1 MTNSSLICWPR
12 GNDVSL
18 TIYLYEPQVDANG
31 IPVRDQQGNIVWE
44 PVDVDAYDEWRVR
57 VKTDEYILL
66 SSAAGATAGTLVVKV
81 PGTFPCGVYAVEF
94 TGMKNGFAVRSFE
107 TTMFGIVESNGDAN
121 VTFDIVDGERSC
133 DIDIK
138 IQMVPFSVERGKNAY
153 ELWKEQPGNEDKTLQ
168 DYLDSLEPV
177 QADWTETDPDDKA
190 FIKHKPTLA
199 AVATSGDYGDLLN
212 KPITTLERGTNLDTI
227 TESGLYYVTGFP
239 DSLLVVFT
247 PYTGYTRQCLVT
259 GEGELKSRV
268 QSHGQ
273 WSTWSETYYIKPS
286 GGIPKSDLAS
296 AVRTSLNKADSALQ
310 SQVQSDWDETNTNSP
325 AYIKHK
331 PTSFAQ
337 EQADWNETDTTA
349 PDYIKNK
356 PTLAAVATSGDYND
370 LLNKPITTLGNVT
383 NLDTITR
390 KGLYYVTEYPDSLL
404 VVFTPYPNNTC
415 QCLVT
420 GEGKLK
426 FRVQSNG
433 TWSTWSETYYIKPSG
448 GIPKSDLAS
457 AVQTSLNKA
466 DTALQSFTET
476 DPTVQAWA
484 KTGIRY
490 GNNVLTPAT
499 LGFLSSLFDLDM
511 SQGNLTIQL
520 KTGDATPI
528 IITGIVSSN
537 DNSGWE
543 HAGNGALPTVG
554 LVYNK
559 VTAKYTKPSGGI
571 PKTDLASAVQTSL
584 NNADSAIALIGDIN
598 TILDEINGEVI

>member
-18 TIYLYEPQVDANG
+18 TIYLYEPQVDEHG

-66 SSAAGATAGTLVVKV
+66 SAAAGATAGTLVVKV

-177 QADWTETDPDDKA
+177 QADWTEDDPNDKA
-190 FIKHKPTLA
+190 FIKHKPALA
-199 AVATSGDYGDLLN
+199 AVATSGDYLDLLN
-212 KPITTLERGTNLDTI
+212 KPITTLGNGTNLDTI
-227 TESGLYYVTGFP
+227 TTSGLYYVTGYP
-239 DSLLVVFT
+239 NSLLVVFT
-247 PYTGYTRQCLVT
+247 PYPNNTRQCLVT
-259 GEGELKSRV
+259 GEGKLKFRV
-268 QSHGQ
+268 QSNGT

-296 AVRTSLNKADSALQ
+296 AVQTSLNKANSALQ

-356 PTLAAVATSGDYND
+356 PIL
-370 LLNKPITTLGNVT
+370 PITVNQ
-383 NLDTITR
+383 I
-390 KGLYYVTEYPDSLL
+390 DSLITDNDEGWY
-404 VVFTPYPNNTC
+404 VVPLDSGGSMLL
-415 QCLVT
+415 QVVKD
-420 GEGKLK
+420 GA
-426 FRVQSNG
+426 RVYQVAITEPHSG
-433 TWSTWSETYYIKPSG
+433 RIMIRTYETQDVSPEWSEWTDAYADKYTLPSG
-448 GIPKSDLAS
+448 GIPKSDLAQ
-457 AVQTSLNKA
+457 AVQVSLGKA

-484 KTGIRY
+484 KTGIRA
-490 GNNVLTPAT
+490 GNDVLTPDT
-499 LGFLSSLFDLDM
+499 LGFLSSLFDLDV

-520 KTGDATPI
+520 KTGDATPLI
-528 IITGIVSSN
+528 VTGIVSSN

>member
-1 MTNSSLICWPR
+1 MTNSSLMCWPR

-18 TIYLYEPQVDANG
+18 TVYLYEPQVDEHG

-57 VKTDEYILL
+57 VKTDEYIPL
-66 SSAAGATAGTLVVKV
+66 SAAAGATAGTLVVKV

-177 QADWTETDPDDKA
+177 QADWTEADPNDKA

-199 AVATSGDYGDLLN
+199 AVATSGDYNDLQN

-227 TESGLYYVTGFP
+227 TKSGLYYVTEWP

-247 PYTGYTRQCLVT
+247 PYPNNTRQCLVT
-259 GEGELKSRV
+259 GEGKLKSRV
-268 QSHGQ
+268 QSNGT
-273 WSTWSETYYIKPS
+273 WSVWSETYYIKPS
-286 GGIPKSDLAS
+286 GGIPKTDLAS
-296 AVRTSLNKADSALQ
+296 AVQTSLNKADSALQ

-356 PTLAAVATSGDYND
+356 PTFNSNTFVKNDYTYSLKADDNTTISKIAAESDPND
-370 LLNKPITTLGNVT
+370 AWGH
-383 NLDTITR
+383 
-390 KGLYYVTEYPDSLL
+390 G
-404 VVFTPYPNNTC
+404 
-415 QCLVT
+415 
-420 GEGKLK
+420 G
-426 FRVQSNG
+426 
-433 TWSTWSETYYIKPSG
+433 SETIPTIGLVRAKVNSKYTKPSG
-448 GIPKSDLAS
+448 GIPKSDLA
-457 AVQTSLNKA
+457 
-466 DTALQSFTET
+466 
-476 DPTVQAWA
+476 
-484 KTGIRY
+484 
-490 GNNVLTPAT
+490 
-499 LGFLSSLFDLDM
+499 
-511 SQGNLTIQL
+511 
-520 KTGDATPI
+520 
-528 IITGIVSSN
+528 
-537 DNSGWE
+537 NS
-543 HAGNGALPTVG
+543 
-554 LVYNK
+554 
-559 VTAKYTKPSGGI
+559 
-571 PKTDLASAVQTSL
+571 VQTSL
-584 NNADSAIALIGDIN
+584 NNADNAIALIGDIN
-598 TILDEINGEVI
+598 SILDEINGEVI

>member
-57 VKTDEYILL
+57 VKTDEYIPL

-190 FIKHKPTLA
+190 FIKNKPTIPA
-199 AVATSGDYGDLLN
+199 A
-212 KPITTLERGTNLDTI
+212 
-227 TESGLYYVTGFP
+227 
-239 DSLLVVFT
+239 
-247 PYTGYTRQCLVT
+247 
-259 GEGELKSRV
+259 
-268 QSHGQ
+268 
-273 WSTWSETYYIKPS
+273 
-286 GGIPKSDLAS
+286 
-296 AVRTSLNKADSALQ
+296 
-310 SQVQSDWDETNTNSP
+310 QVQSDWKQTLRTAVDFIKNKPNVYSISSGEINSMG
-325 AYIKHK
+325 AVTGLFLITDSSKGGIIISSGLFNYAEQVWIDVEHGYIKTRIMNQGVWGAWSDPIYQPMLISGTNIK
-331 PTSFAQ
+331 TINNQSLLGSGNIDIQGGGGEQ
-337 EQADWNETDTTA
+337 EQADWNVTNSLL
-349 PDYIKNK
+349 PSYIKHK
-356 PTLAAVATSGDYND
+356 PNVKNVNSADIDNMTEASG
-370 LLNKPITTLGNVT
+370 LFVVIGGLGGTIVT
-383 NLDTITR
+383 VGRYVGEADQVWLDSEHGYIKTR
-390 KGLYYVTEYPDSLL
+390 KMSG
-404 VVFTPYPNNTC
+404 
-415 QCLVT
+415 
-420 GEGKLK
+420 
-426 FRVQSNG
+426 G
-433 TWSTWSETYYIKPSG
+433 TWSAWSDAAYYIKPSS

-466 DTALQSFTET
+466 DTALQAET

-484 KTGIRY
+484 KTGIRL
-490 GNNVLTPAT
+490 GNTVLTPET
-499 LGFLSSLFDLDM
+499 LGFLSSLFDLDV
-511 SQGNLTIQL
+511 SQGNLTIRL
-520 KTGDATPI
+520 KTGDATPVI
-528 IITGIVSSN
+528 VTGIVSSN
-537 DNSGWE
+537 DDSGWE

-559 VTAKYTKPSGGI
+559 VTAKYTKPNSGI
-571 PKTDLASAVQTSL
+571 PKSDLASSVQTSL

>member
-57 VKTDEYILL
+57 VKTDEYIPL

-121 VTFDIVDGERSC
+121 VTFDVVDGERSC

-138 IQMVPFSVERGKNAY
+138 IQIVPFSVERGKNAY

-177 QADWTETDPDDKA
+177 QADWTETDPDSKA
-190 FIKHKPTLA
+190 FIK
-199 AVATSGDYGDLLN
+199 N
-212 KPITTLERGTNLDTI
+212 KPDIPAAQVQSDWNQTLRTAVDFIKNKPDVKNVNYADIDNMTEASGLFVVISGSGGIIITIGRNFGEADQVWLDSEHGYVKTRKMSRGTWGAWSDP
-227 TESGLYYVTGFP
+227 LYY
-239 DSLLVVFT
+239 
-247 PYTGYTRQCLVT
+247 
-259 GEGELKSRV
+259 K
-268 QSHGQ
+268 
-273 WSTWSETYYIKPS
+273 KPS
-286 GGIPKSDLAS
+286 SGIPKSDLAS

-356 PTLAAVATSGDYND
+356 PTFNSNTFVKNDYTYSLKADDNTTISKIAAESDPND
-370 LLNKPITTLGNVT
+370 AWGHGGSEAIP
-383 NLDTITR
+383 TI
-390 KGLYYVTEYPDSLL
+390 GLVREKVNAKYT
-404 VVFTPYPNNTC
+404 
-415 QCLVT
+415 
-420 GEGKLK
+420 
-426 FRVQSNG
+426 
-433 TWSTWSETYYIKPSG
+433 KPSG
-448 GIPKSDLAS
+448 GIPKSDLAQ
-457 AVQTSLNKA
+457 AVQASLDKA

-490 GNNVLTPAT
+490 GNDVFTPAT
-499 LGFLSSLFDLDM
+499 LGFLSSLFDLDV
-511 SQGNLTIQL
+511 SQGNLTIRL
-520 KTGDATPI
+520 KTGDATPVI
-528 IITGIVSSN
+528 VTGIVSSN
-537 DNSGWE
+537 DDSGWE
-543 HAGNGALPTVG
+543 HAGNRALPTVG

-598 TILDEINGEVI
+598 SILDEINGEVI

>member
-44 PVDVDAYDEWRVR
+44 LVDVDAYDEWRVR

-66 SSAAGATAGTLVVKV
+66 SAAAGATAGTLVVKV

-190 FIKHKPTLA
+190 FIKNKPTIPA
-199 AVATSGDYGDLLN
+199 AQVQSDWKQTLRTAVDFIKN
-212 KPITTLERGTNLDTI
+212 KPNVYSISSGEINSMGAVTGLFLITDSSRGGIIISSGLFNYAEQVWIDVQHGYIRTRIMNLGVWGAWSDPIYQPMLISGTNIKTI
-227 TESGLYYVTGFP
+227 NNESILGSGNI
-239 DSLLVVFT
+239 DIQ
-247 PYTGYTRQCLVT
+247 GGG
-259 GEGELKSRV
+259 GE
-268 QSHGQ
+268 
-273 WSTWSETYYIKPS
+273 
-286 GGIPKSDLAS
+286 
-296 AVRTSLNKADSALQ
+296 
-310 SQVQSDWDETNTNSP
+310 QVQSDWDVNDYALPS
-325 AYIKHK
+325 YIKHK
-331 PTSFAQ
+331 PNVNNILSSQIDSMTETPGLFVIKSSNAGGIIVTQ
-337 EQADWNETDTTA
+337 GIYQGIADQVWIDCENG
-349 PDYIKNK
+349 YIK
-356 PTLAAVATSGDYND
+356 
-370 LLNKPITTLGNVT
+370 
-383 NLDTITR
+383 TR
-390 KGLYYVTEYPDSLL
+390 KMRSGVWGAWVDS
-404 VVFTPYPNNTC
+404 
-415 QCLVT
+415 
-420 GEGKLK
+420 E
-426 FRVQSNG
+426 
-433 TWSTWSETYYIKPSG
+433 YYIKPST
-448 GIPKSDLAS
+448 GIPKTDLAS

-466 DTALQSFTET
+466 DTALQEET

-484 KTGIRY
+484 KTGIRL
-490 GNNVLTPAT
+490 GNTVLTPET
-499 LGFLSSLFDLDM
+499 LGFLSSLFDLDV
-511 SQGNLTIQL
+511 SQGNLTIRL
-520 KTGDATPI
+520 KTGDATPVI
-528 IITGIVSSN
+528 VTGIVSSN
-537 DNSGWE
+537 DDGGWE

-559 VTAKYTKPSGGI
+559 VTAKYTKPNSGI
-571 PKTDLASAVQTSL
+571 PKSDLESSVQTSL

>member
-1 MTNSSLICWPR
+1 MTNSSLMCWPR

-18 TIYLYEPQVDANG
+18 TIYLYEPQVDEHG
-31 IPVRDQQGNIVWE
+31 IPVHDQQGNIVWE
-44 PVDVDAYDEWRVR
+44 PVDVDAYDEWLVR
-57 VKTDEYILL
+57 VKTDEYIPL

-177 QADWTETDPDDKA
+177 QADWTEADPDDKA

-212 KPITTLERGTNLDTI
+212 KPITKLERGTNLDTI
-227 TESGLYYVTGFP
+227 THSGLYYVTEWP

-247 PYTGYTRQCLVT
+247 PYPGNTRQCLVT
-259 GEGELKSRV
+259 GEGKLKSRI
-268 QSHGQ
+268 QSNG
-273 WSTWSETYYIKPS
+273 TWQAWTETYYIKPS

-296 AVRTSLNKADSALQ
+296 AVQTSLNKADSALQ

-356 PTLAAVATSGDYND
+356 PIL
-370 LLNKPITTLGNVT
+370 PITVNQV
-383 NLDTITR
+383 
-390 KGLYYVTEYPDSLL
+390 DSLITDNDEGWY
-404 VVFTPYPNNTC
+404 VVPLNSGGSMLLQVVKDGP
-415 QCLVT
+415 
-420 GEGKLK
+420 
-426 FRVQSNG
+426 RVYQVAITEPHSG
-433 TWSTWSETYYIKPSG
+433 RIMIRTYETQDVSPEWSEWTDAYADKYTLPSG
-448 GIPKSDLAS
+448 GIPKSDLAQ
-457 AVQTSLNKA
+457 AVQASLDKA

-490 GNNVLTPAT
+490 GNTVLTPAT
-499 LGFLSSLFDLDM
+499 LGFLSDLFDLDM
-511 SQGNLTIQL
+511 SQNNLIVKL
-520 KTGDATPI
+520 KTNDATPNI
-528 IITGIVSSN
+528 INSIISSN
-537 DNSGWE
+537 DTQGGWE
-543 HAGNGALPTVG
+543 HAGNTSLPTVG
-554 LVYNK
+554 LVYQK
-559 VTAKYTKPSGGI
+559 VEAKYTKPNSGI
-571 PKTDLASAVQTSL
+571 PKSDLASAVQTSL

-598 TILDEINGEVI
+598 SILDEINGEVI

>member
-18 TIYLYEPQVDANG
+18 TIYLYEPQVDEHG

-168 DYLDSLEPV
+168 DYIDSLEPV
-177 QADWTETDPDDKA
+177 QADWTEADPDSKA
-190 FIKHKPTLA
+190 FIKHKPDIPAAQVQSDWNQTLRT
-199 AVATSGDYGDLLN
+199 AVDFIKNKPKVNNILSSQIDSMTETSGLFVINASNVGGIIVTQGIYQGVADQVWIDCENGYIKN
-212 KPITTLERGTNLDTI
+212 RKMR
-227 TESGLYYVTGFP
+227 SGVWGAWV
-239 DSLLVVFT
+239 DS
-247 PYTGYTRQCLVT
+247 
-259 GEGELKSRV
+259 E
-268 QSHGQ
+268 
-273 WSTWSETYYIKPS
+273 YYIKPS
-286 GGIPKSDLAS
+286 TGIPKTDLAS
-296 AVRTSLNKADSALQ
+296 AVRTSLNKADTALQ

-356 PTLAAVATSGDYND
+356 PTFNSDTFVKNDYTYNLKADDNTTISKIAAESDPND
-370 LLNKPITTLGNVT
+370 AWGHGGSEAIP
-383 NLDTITR
+383 TI
-390 KGLYYVTEYPDSLL
+390 GLVRSKVNAKYT
-404 VVFTPYPNNTC
+404 
-415 QCLVT
+415 
-420 GEGKLK
+420 
-426 FRVQSNG
+426 
-433 TWSTWSETYYIKPSG
+433 KPSS
-448 GIPKSDLAS
+448 GIPKSDLAQ
-457 AVQTSLNKA
+457 AVQTSLGKA

-499 LGFLSSLFDLDM
+499 LGFLSDLFDLDM
-511 SQGNLTIQL
+511 SQNNLTVKL
-520 KTGDATPI
+520 KTNDATPI
-528 IITGIVSSN
+528 GIQAIIGTN
-537 DNSGWE
+537 DQSGGWE
-543 HAGNGALPTVG
+543 HAGNSAIPTVG
-554 LVYNK
+554 LVYQK
-559 VTAKYTKPSGGI
+559 VGDKYTKPSGGI
-571 PKTDLASAVQTSL
+571 PKTDLARAVQTSL

>member
-18 TIYLYEPQVDANG
+18 TIYLYEPQVDEHG
-31 IPVRDQQGNIVWE
+31 IPVRDQQGNIVWV

-199 AVATSGDYGDLLN
+199 AVATSGDYNDLLN
-212 KPITTLERGTNLDTI
+212 KPITKLERGTNLDTI
-227 TESGLYYVTGFP
+227 TRSDLYYVTEYP
-239 DSLLVVFT
+239 NSLLVVFT
-247 PYTGYTRQCLVT
+247 PYPNNTQQCLVT
-259 GEGELKSRV
+259 GEGKLKSRI
-268 QSHGQ
+268 QSNGT
-273 WSTWSETYYIKPS
+273 WLAWSETYYIKPS

-296 AVRTSLNKADSALQ
+296 AVKTSLNKADSALQ

-356 PTLAAVATSGDYND
+356 PIL
-370 LLNKPITTLGNVT
+370 PITVNQV
-383 NLDTITR
+383 
-390 KGLYYVTEYPDSLL
+390 DSLITDNDEGWY
-404 VVFTPYPNNTC
+404 VVPLNSGGSMLL
-415 QCLVT
+415 QVVKD
-420 GEGKLK
+420 GA
-426 FRVQSNG
+426 RVYQIAITEPHSG
-433 TWSTWSETYYIKPSG
+433 RIMIRTYETQDVSPEWSEWTDAYADKYTLPSG
-448 GIPKSDLAS
+448 GIPKSDLAQ
-457 AVQTSLNKA
+457 AVQASLDKA

>member
-18 TIYLYEPQVDANG
+18 TIYLYDPQVDANG

-57 VKTDEYILL
+57 VKTDEYIPLP
-66 SSAAGATAGTLVVKV
+66 SAAGATAGTLVVKV

-121 VTFDIVDGERSC
+121 VTFDVVDGERSC

-138 IQMVPFSVERGKNAY
+138 IQIVPFSVERGKNAY
-153 ELWKEQPGNEDKTLQ
+153 ELWKEQPGNENKTLQ

-177 QADWTETDPDDKA
+177 QADWTEDDPDSKA
-190 FIKHKPTLA
+190 FIQHKPALA
-199 AVATSGDYGDLLN
+199 SVATSGDYLDLLN
-212 KPITTLERGTNLDTI
+212 KPITTLGNGTNLDTI
-227 TESGLYYVTGFP
+227 TTSGLYYVTGYTN
-239 DSLLVVFT
+239 SLLVVFT
-247 PYTGYTRQCLVT
+247 PYPNNTRQCLVT
-259 GEGELKSRV
+259 GEGKLKFRV
-268 QSHGQ
+268 QSNGT

-296 AVRTSLNKADSALQ
+296 AVQTSLNKANSALQ

-356 PTLAAVATSGDYND
+356 PIL
-370 LLNKPITTLGNVT
+370 PITANQV
-383 NLDTITR
+383 
-390 KGLYYVTEYPDSLL
+390 DSLITDNDEGWYIVPL
-404 VVFTPYPNNTC
+404 ASGGSLLLQVVKD
-415 QCLVT
+415 
-420 GEGKLK
+420 GA
-426 FRVQSNG
+426 RVYQVAITEPHAGRILIRTYETQDVSPE
-433 TWSTWSETYYIKPSG
+433 WSEWTDAYADKYTLPSG
-448 GIPKSDLAS
+448 GIPKTDLAQ
-457 AVQTSLNKA
+457 AVQASLNKA

-490 GNNVLTPAT
+490 GNGVLTPAT

-511 SQGNLTIQL
+511 SQGNLTINL

-537 DNSGWE
+537 DNDGWE

-554 LVYNK
+554 LVYSK
-559 VTAKYTKPSGGI
+559 VAAKYTKPSGGI

>member
-1 MTNSSLICWPR
+1 MTNSSLMCWPR

-18 TIYLYEPQVDANG
+18 TIYLYEPQVDEHG
-31 IPVRDQQGNIVWE
+31 IPVHDQQGNIVWE

-57 VKTDEYILL
+57 VKTDEYISL

-153 ELWKEQPGNEDKTLQ
+153 ELWKEEPGNEDKTLQ

-199 AVATSGDYGDLLN
+199 AVATSGDYDDLQN

-227 TESGLYYVTGFP
+227 TKSGLYYVTEWP
-239 DSLLVVFT
+239 DSLLIVFT
-247 PYTGYTRQCLVT
+247 PYPNNTRQCLVT
-259 GEGELKSRV
+259 GEGKLKSRV
-268 QSHGQ
+268 QSNGT
-273 WSTWSETYYIKPS
+273 WSAWSETYYIKPS
-286 GGIPKSDLAS
+286 GGIPKTDLAS
-296 AVRTSLNKADSALQ
+296 AVQTSLDKADSALQ

-356 PTLAAVATSGDYND
+356 PTFNSNTFVKNDYTYSLKADDNTTISKIAAESDPND
-370 LLNKPITTLGNVT
+370 AWGH
-383 NLDTITR
+383 
-390 KGLYYVTEYPDSLL
+390 G
-404 VVFTPYPNNTC
+404 
-415 QCLVT
+415 
-420 GEGKLK
+420 G
-426 FRVQSNG
+426 
-433 TWSTWSETYYIKPSG
+433 SETIPTIGLVRAKVNSKYTKPSG
-448 GIPKSDLAS
+448 GIPKSDLAQ
-457 AVQTSLNKA
+457 AVQASLDKA

-490 GNNVLTPAT
+490 GNTVLTPAT
-499 LGFLSSLFDLDM
+499 LGFLSDLFDLDM
-511 SQGNLTIQL
+511 SQNNLIVKL
-520 KTGDATPI
+520 KTNDATPNI
-528 IITGIVSSN
+528 INSIISSN
-537 DNSGWE
+537 DTQGGWE
-543 HAGNGALPTVG
+543 HAGNTSLPTVG
-554 LVYNK
+554 LVCQK
-559 VTAKYTKPSGGI
+559 VEAKYTKPNSGI
-571 PKTDLASAVQTSL
+571 PKSDLANSVQTSL

-598 TILDEINGEVI
+598 SILDEINGEVI

>member
-18 TIYLYEPQVDANG
+18 TIYLYEPQVDEHG
-31 IPVRDQQGNIVWE
+31 IPVHDQQGNIVWE

-57 VKTDEYILL
+57 VKTDEYIPL

-153 ELWKEQPGNEDKTLQ
+153 ELWKKQPGNEDKTLQ

-212 KPITTLERGTNLDTI
+212 KPITKLERGTNLDTI
-227 TESGLYYVTGFP
+227 TRSGLYYVTEYP
-239 DSLLVVFT
+239 NSLLVVFT
-247 PYTGYTRQCLVT
+247 PYSNNTQQCLVT
-259 GEGELKSRV
+259 GEGKLKSRI
-268 QSHGQ
+268 QSNGT
-273 WSTWSETYYIKPS
+273 WLAWSETYYIKPS

-356 PTLAAVATSGDYND
+356 PTFNSNTFVKNDYTYSLKADDNTTISKIAAESDPND
-370 LLNKPITTLGNVT
+370 AWGH
-383 NLDTITR
+383 
-390 KGLYYVTEYPDSLL
+390 G
-404 VVFTPYPNNTC
+404 
-415 QCLVT
+415 
-420 GEGKLK
+420 G
-426 FRVQSNG
+426 
-433 TWSTWSETYYIKPSG
+433 SETIPTIGLVRAKVNSKYTKPSG
-448 GIPKSDLAS
+448 GIPKSDLAQ
-457 AVQTSLNKA
+457 AVQASLDKA

-476 DPTVQAWA
+476 DPTVQTWA

-499 LGFLSSLFDLDM
+499 LGFLSSLFDLDV

-520 KTGDATPI
+520 KTGDATPV

-598 TILDEINGEVI
+598 SILDEINGEVI

>member
-66 SSAAGATAGTLVVKV
+66 SAAAGATAGTLVVKV

-190 FIKHKPTLA
+190 FIKNKPTIPA
-199 AVATSGDYGDLLN
+199 A
-212 KPITTLERGTNLDTI
+212 
-227 TESGLYYVTGFP
+227 
-239 DSLLVVFT
+239 
-247 PYTGYTRQCLVT
+247 
-259 GEGELKSRV
+259 
-268 QSHGQ
+268 
-273 WSTWSETYYIKPS
+273 
-286 GGIPKSDLAS
+286 
-296 AVRTSLNKADSALQ
+296 
-310 SQVQSDWDETNTNSP
+310 QVQSDWKQTLRTAVDFIKNKPNVYSISSGEINSMGAVTGLFLITDSSQGGIIISSGLFNYAEQVWIDVEHGHIKTRMMNQGVWGAWSDPIYQPMLISGTN
-325 AYIKHK
+325 IK
-331 PTSFAQ
+331 TINNQSLLGSGNIDIQGGGEQ
-337 EQADWNETDTTA
+337 EQADWNVTNSSL
-349 PDYIKNK
+349 PSYIKHK
-356 PTLAAVATSGDYND
+356 PNVKNVNSADIDNMTEASG
-370 LLNKPITTLGNVT
+370 LFVVT
-383 NLDTITR
+383 GGSGGTIVTVGRYVGEADQVWLDSEHGYIKTR
-390 KGLYYVTEYPDSLL
+390 KMSG
-404 VVFTPYPNNTC
+404 
-415 QCLVT
+415 
-420 GEGKLK
+420 
-426 FRVQSNG
+426 G
-433 TWSTWSETYYIKPSG
+433 TWSAWSDAAYYIKPSS

-466 DTALQSFTET
+466 DTALQAET

-484 KTGIRY
+484 KTGIRL
-490 GNNVLTPAT
+490 GNTVLTPET
-499 LGFLSSLFDLDM
+499 LGFLSSLFDLDV
-511 SQGNLTIQL
+511 SQGNLTIRL
-520 KTGDATPI
+520 KTGDATPVI
-528 IITGIVSSN
+528 VTGIVSSN
-537 DNSGWE
+537 DDSGWE

-559 VTAKYTKPSGGI
+559 VTAKYTKPNSGI
-571 PKTDLASAVQTSL
+571 PKSDLASSVQTSL